1 MVGRKSVGVQVFT
14 HSSESFFVT
23 VSNKIHMNMNLKL
36 VRKIFR
42 GFMGFL

>member
-1 MVGRKSVGVQVFT
+1 MVGYKSVGVQDFT

-36 VRKIFR
+36 VRKR